1 MTPVIPE
8 AEPQARLSGTSS
20 CESRRVSRRS
30 RIGAPLAFG
39 SHRSVRDDGFEKHMS
54 IRQLRPETINRIAA
68 GEVIERPA
76 SVVKELVENALDAGA
91 TDIEVV
97 TAAGGISLIRVTDTG
112 SGMGTA
118 DLALAVERHAT
129 SKLADDDLFN
139 IATLGF
145 RGEALPSIGAIA
157 HLAITSRPREAASAH
172 EIVVD
177 RGAKQP
183 VRRAALNGG
192 TRVEVRELFSA
203 TPARLKFL
211 KSERAENM
219 AISETVKRLA
229 MAHPTVAFTL
239 TTGERAGLKL
249 PAQPLGPEG
258 HLARLGRIMGR
269 EFLEDALA
277 IDIDREGVR
286 VTGFAGLPTL
296 HRPDPGQQY
305 LFVNGRPVK
314 DRLLIGAVR
323 AAYGDLVPKLR
334 HPLLA
339 LFVALPPREVDVN
352 VHPSKAE
359 VRFRDPGRVRSLV
372 AGALRAA
379 LDAAG
384 HRATVA
390 GGFAVADVLARRGS
404 DPAGLTP
411 WQHSARSLGSDPQGL
426 TPHRPQ
432 GLTPGFAEDWQAPLD
447 GLTAPS
453 ADAGAAAAP
462 PLPELLDRPLGA
474 ARAQLHETYIV
485 AQTRDSV
492 VIVDQHAAHERLVYE
507 RLKAALAAGGVAS
520 QALLIPEVVDLDTDE
535 AAALAEAAPAL
546 ERLGLALETFGPG
559 AVLVRE
565 VPALLAGGDI
575 KGLVRDLAREA
586 QGEGEGEGDGTL
598 LKERLEAVCATM
610 ACHGSVR
617 AGRRLTPEEMNA
629 LLREMEATPRS
640 GQCNHGRPT
649 YVELKLA
656 DIERLFG
663 RR

>member
-1 MTPVIPE
+1 MPI
-8 AEPQARLSGTSS
+8 
-20 CESRRVSRRS
+20 
-30 RIGAPLAFG
+30 
-39 SHRSVRDDGFEKHMS
+39 
-54 IRQLRPETINRIAA
+54 IRQLSPQTINRIAA
-68 GEVIERPA
+68 GEVVERPA

-91 TDIEVV
+91 GEIEIV
-97 TAAGGISLIRVTDTG
+97 TAAGGLSLIRVSDDG
-112 SGMGTA
+112 VGMSPS

-129 SKLADDDLFN
+129 SKLAGEDLFN

-157 HLAITSRPREAASAH
+157 RLSIKSRPRETPAGS

-177 RGAKQP
+177 RGSKEA
-183 VRRAALNGG
+183 VRPTALNCG
-192 TRVEVRELFSA
+192 TTVEVRELFSA

-211 KSERAENM
+211 KSERAENLG
-219 AISETVKRLA
+219 ISEVVKRLA
-229 MAHPTVAFTL
+229 MAHPQVGFTL
-239 TTGERAGLKL
+239 TTGERVGLKL
-249 PAQPLGPEG
+249 TAQPLGPDG

-269 EFLEDALA
+269 DFLDDALA
-277 IDIDREGVR
+277 VDIEREGVR

-323 AAYGDLVPKLR
+323 SAYGDLLPKGR
-334 HPLLA
+334 YPLLA
-339 LFVALPPREVDVN
+339 LFVDLPPREVDVN

-359 VRFRDPGRVRSLV
+359 VRFRDAGRVRALV

-384 HRATVA
+384 HRATATGGSHALDALVRAQTATAAPPAA
-390 GGFAVADVLARRGS
+390 GRGS
-404 DPAGLTP
+404 TYAP
-411 WQHSARSLGSDPQGL
+411 QRSAF
-426 TPHRPQ
+426 RP
-432 GLTPGFAEDWQAPLD
+432 TGFAEDWQAPLE
-447 GLTAPS
+447 GLAEAGAFPS
-453 ADAGAAAAP
+453 ADARASAEP
-462 PLPELLDRPLGA
+462 PPADLLDRPLGA
-474 ARAQLHETYIV
+474 ARAQLHETYIL
-485 AQTRDSV
+485 AQTRTSV

-507 RLKAALAAGGVAS
+507 RLKAALANGGVAR
-520 QALLIPEVVDLDTDE
+520 QGLLIPEIVDVEPDE
-535 AAALAEAAPAL
+535 AAALIERAGEFG
-546 ERLGLALETFGPG
+546 RLGLGVEAFGGG

-565 VPALLAGGDI
+565 VPALLGDTDV

-586 QGEGEGEGDGTL
+586 LAERQGSL
-598 LKERLEAVCATM
+598 LEERLAAVCSTM

-617 AGRRLTPEEMNA
+617 AGRRLEAREMNA

-649 YVELKLA
+649 YIELQLA

>member
-1 MTPVIPE
+1 MP
-8 AEPQARLSGTSS
+8 
-20 CESRRVSRRS
+20 
-30 RIGAPLAFG
+30 
-39 SHRSVRDDGFEKHMS
+39 
-54 IRQLRPETINRIAA
+54 IRQLKPETVNRIAA

-97 TAAGGISLIRVTDTG
+97 TAAGGISLIRITDNGTG
-112 SGMGTA
+112 MSAA
-118 DLALAVERHAT
+118 DLHLAVERHAT

-145 RGEALPSIGAIA
+145 RGEALPSIGAVA
-157 HLAITSRPREAASAH
+157 HLAVASRQRDTAAAH

-177 RGAKQP
+177 RGVKEA
-183 VRRAALNGG
+183 VRPAALNCG

-249 PAQPLGPEG
+249 PAQALGPDG

-269 EFLEDALA
+269 EFLDDALP
-277 IDIDREGVR
+277 IDIQREGVR

-352 VHPSKAE
+352 VHPTKAE

-372 AGALRAA
+372 AGALKAA

-390 GGFAVADVLARRGS
+390 GGLAAADVLAQKGA
-404 DPAGLTP
+404 DPAGLPP
-411 WQHSARSLGSDPQGL
+411 WQHSARGLGSGP
-426 TPHRPQ
+426 P

-447 GLTAPS
+447 GLAAPS
-453 ADAGAAAAP
+453 ADASAATQP
-462 PLPELLDRPLGA
+462 PLAELLDRPLGA

-485 AQTRDSV
+485 AQTHDSV

-507 RLKAALAAGGVAS
+507 RLKAALADGAVAS
-520 QALLIPEVVDLDTDE
+520 QALLIPEVVDLDADE

-546 ERLGLALETFGPG
+546 EQLGLALESFGPG

-586 QGEGEGEGDGTL
+586 LGEGEGGL

>member
-1 MTPVIPE
+1 MP
-8 AEPQARLSGTSS
+8 
-20 CESRRVSRRS
+20 
-30 RIGAPLAFG
+30 
-39 SHRSVRDDGFEKHMS
+39 

-97 TAAGGISLIRVTDTG
+97 TAAGGISLIRVTDNG
-112 SGMGTA
+112 SGMGPA

-157 HLAITSRPREAASAH
+157 HLAIASRPAEVATAH

-177 RGAKQP
+177 RGTKQAARP
-183 VRRAALNGG
+183 AALNGG

-211 KSERAENM
+211 KSERSENM

-249 PAQPLGPEG
+249 PAQPLGPDG

-269 EFLEDALA
+269 EFLADALA
-277 IDIDREGVR
+277 IEIERDGVR

-296 HRPDPGQQY
+296 HRPDAGQQY

-379 LDAAG
+379 LDSAG

-390 GGFAVADVLARRGS
+390 GGLATADVLSRR
-404 DPAGLTP
+404 
-411 WQHSARSLGSDPQGL
+411 GSDPQGL
-426 TPHRPQ
+426 PPHR
-432 GLTPGFAEDWQAPLD
+432 GFAEDWQAPLD

-453 ADAGAAAAP
+453 GDASAAAAP
-462 PLPELLDRPLGA
+462 PLAELLDRPLGA
-474 ARAQLHETYIV
+474 ARTQLHETYIV

-507 RLKAALAAGGVAS
+507 RLKAALAHGGLVS
-520 QALLIPEVVDLDTDE
+520 QTLLIPEVVDLDSDE
-535 AAALAEAAPAL
+535 AAALVEAAPQL
-546 ERLGLALETFGPG
+546 ERLGLALESFGPST
-559 AVLVRE
+559 VLVRE
-565 VPALLAGGDI
+565 VPALLAGGDV

-586 QGEGEGEGDGTL
+586 AGEGEGGL

>member
-1 MTPVIPE
+1 MP
-8 AEPQARLSGTSS
+8 
-20 CESRRVSRRS
+20 
-30 RIGAPLAFG
+30 
-39 SHRSVRDDGFEKHMS
+39 
-54 IRQLRPETINRIAA
+54 IRQLRPEIVNRIAA

-91 TDIEVV
+91 SEIEVV
-97 TAAGGISLIRVTDTG
+97 TSAGGISLIRVTDNG
-112 SGMGTA
+112 AGMTAA

-157 HLAITSRPREAASAH
+157 HLAIASRHRKAAAAH
-172 EIVVD
+172 EIVVE
-177 RGAKQP
+177 RGKKQD
-183 VRRAALNGG
+183 VRPAALNPGA
-192 TRVEVRELFSA
+192 RVEVRELFSA

-211 KSERAENM
+211 KSERAENLG
-219 AISETVKRLA
+219 ICEVVKRLA
-229 MAHPTVAFTL
+229 MANPAVAFTL

-249 PAQPLGPEG
+249 PAQLGGPGG

-269 EFLEDALA
+269 EFLADALPV
-277 IDIDREGVR
+277 DIERDSVR

-296 HRPDPGQQY
+296 HRPDTGQQY

-339 LFVALPPREVDVN
+339 LFVTLPPREVDVN
-352 VHPSKAE
+352 VHPTKSE
-359 VRFRDPGRVRSLV
+359 VRFRDPGRVRSVV
-372 AGALRAA
+372 AGALRLA
-379 LDAAG
+379 LEAAG
-384 HRATVA
+384 HRASVA
-390 GGFAVADVLARRGS
+390 GGLAVADVLAKRPNAAGVGRMGPN
-404 DPAGLTP
+404 PAGL
-411 WQHSARSLGSDPQGL
+411 S
-426 TPHRPQ
+426 
-432 GLTPGFAEDWQAPLD
+432 PGFAEDWQAPLD

-453 ADAGAAAAP
+453 ADATAAAQP
-462 PLPELLDRPLGA
+462 PAPELLDRPLGA
-474 ARAQLHETYIV
+474 ARAQLHETYIL
-485 AQTRDSV
+485 AQTRHSV

-507 RLKAALAAGGVAS
+507 RLKAALAGGDVAR
-520 QALLIPEVVDLDTDE
+520 QTLLIPEVVDLDTDE
-535 AAALAEAAPAL
+535 VAALAVAAPEL
-546 ERLGLALETFGPG
+546 EKLGLALEAFGPG

-565 VPALLAGGDI
+565 VPALLGDTDV

-586 QGEGEGEGDGTL
+586 LGEGDGSL
-598 LKERLEAVCATM
+598 LKERLEAVCSSI

-617 AGRRLTPEEMNA
+617 SGRRLTPEEMNA
-629 LLREMEATPRS
+629 LLRAMEATPRS

>member
-1 MTPVIPE
+1 MPI
-8 AEPQARLSGTSS
+8 
-20 CESRRVSRRS
+20 
-30 RIGAPLAFG
+30 
-39 SHRSVRDDGFEKHMS
+39 
-54 IRQLRPETINRIAA
+54 IRQLSPETINRIAA
-68 GEVIERPA
+68 GEVVERPA

-91 TDIEVV
+91 GEIEIV
-97 TAAGGISLIRVTDTG
+97 TAAGGLSLIRVSDDG
-112 SGMGTA
+112 VGMSPS

-129 SKLADDDLFN
+129 SKLAGEDLFN

-157 HLAITSRPREAASAH
+157 RLSIKSRPRETPAGS

-177 RGAKQP
+177 RGSKEA
-183 VRRAALNGG
+183 VRPTALNCG
-192 TRVEVRELFSA
+192 TTVEVRELFSA

-211 KSERAENM
+211 KSERAENLG
-219 AISETVKRLA
+219 ISEVVKRLA
-229 MAHPTVAFTL
+229 MAHPQVGFTL
-239 TTGERAGLKL
+239 TTGERVGLKL
-249 PAQPLGPEG
+249 TAQPLGPDG

-269 EFLEDALA
+269 DFLDDALA
-277 IDIDREGVR
+277 VDIEREGMR

-323 AAYGDLVPKLR
+323 SAYGDLLPKGR
-334 HPLLA
+334 YPLLA
-339 LFVALPPREVDVN
+339 LFVDLPPREVDVN

-359 VRFRDPGRVRSLV
+359 VRFRDAGRVRALV

-384 HRATVA
+384 HRATATGGSHALDALVRAQTATAAPPAA
-390 GGFAVADVLARRGS
+390 GRGS
-404 DPAGLTP
+404 TYAPERSAFRPA
-411 WQHSARSLGSDPQGL
+411 
-426 TPHRPQ
+426 
-432 GLTPGFAEDWQAPLD
+432 GFAEDWQAPLE
-447 GLTAPS
+447 GLAEAGAFPS
-453 ADAGAAAAP
+453 ADARASAEP
-462 PLPELLDRPLGA
+462 PPADLLDRPLGA
-474 ARAQLHETYIV
+474 ARAQLHETYIL
-485 AQTRDSV
+485 AQTRTSV

-507 RLKAALAAGGVAS
+507 RLKAALANGGVAR
-520 QALLIPEVVDLDTDE
+520 QGLLIPEIVDVEPDE
-535 AAALAEAAPAL
+535 AAALIERAGEFG
-546 ERLGLALETFGPG
+546 RLGLGVEAFGGG

-565 VPALLAGGDI
+565 VPALLGDTDV

-586 QGEGEGEGDGTL
+586 LAERQGSL
-598 LKERLEAVCATM
+598 LEERLAAVCSTM

-617 AGRRLTPEEMNA
+617 AGRRLEAREMNA

-649 YVELKLA
+649 YIELQLA